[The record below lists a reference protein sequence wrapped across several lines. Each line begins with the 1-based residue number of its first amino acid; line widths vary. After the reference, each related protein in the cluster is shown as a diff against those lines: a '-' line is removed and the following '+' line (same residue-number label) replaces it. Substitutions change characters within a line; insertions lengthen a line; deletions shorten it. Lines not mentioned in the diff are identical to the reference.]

1 MLDKENPSY
10 TSRWDCT
17 KFQKTCKN
25 NAKLFSETTLI
36 TILCI
41 ATVFDFSPSTI
52 IFILFGRE
60 NIFLVLLWEFFMAV
74 RIFLLLREFF
84 FCREIFFFFLLRE
97 FFHCCDNFFFVARI
111 FFTVLRILFLLREF
125 LYCWENSFFVVRIF
139 LLLWEFFS
147 PKQKKFGKSRNA
159 LVDYVDCLRSLS
171 KIE

>member
-1 MLDKENPSY
+1 MGLH
-10 TSRWDCT
+10 
-17 KFQKTCKN
+17 KFQKICKN

-84 FCREIFFFFLLRE
+84 FCSEIFFFF
-97 FFHCCDNFFFVARI
+97 FAARI
-111 FFTVLRILFLLREF
+111 LSLLWQLFFRCENFFTVLRILFLLREF

-147 PKQKKFGKSRNA
+147 SKQKNFGKSRNA
-159 LVDYVDCLRSLS
+159 LVGYVDCLRSLS